1 MVKDK
6 KESTLVVFAESALYR
21 DADEELKAK
30 EYLLFWKE
38 NLMRKLHRDV
48 YEAVF
53 VEESYHVRGPEFSG
67 MLAQYSQIA
76 LKLVVRIKFM
86 FELGFN
92 NFLGIDYDSQ
102 YKK

>member
-1 MVKDK
+1 MRKD
-6 KESTLVVFAESALYR
+6 STLVVLGESAMYLN
-21 DADEELKAK
+21 EEEEKKAR

-38 NLMRKLHRDV
+38 NIMRKLHRDV
-48 YEAVF
+48 YKAEF

-67 MLAQYSQIA
+67 MLAQYSQIS

-92 NFLGIDYDSQ
+92 NFLGIDYDSD
-102 YKK
+102 YKSQ